1 MFFPKLIP
9 SKLISSHHTP
19 RCHLASGNFPKQPF
33 PNGNRL
39 RYFKNILPALLGIP
53 SYSRQLTCALRRRI
67 LGIPAFD
74 CALRGP
80 FDKLRPTGSQHSRLS
95 VSATSA
101 VISTSTVF
109 TLCGLV
115 FFLLVIILAPDWVG
129 VNIFLSGNGTE
140 RKSQEWSALPGLP
153 LLPRAYPAGGC
164 SKPVSKNGG
173 ISYCSQTAVY
183 DRIRRRCLT
192 NEVRSLAA

>member
-1 MFFPKLIP
+1 MHVLSEINSFQINFL
-9 SKLISSHHTP
+9 HHTP

-53 SYSRQLTCALRRRI
+53 SYSRQLTYALRRRI

-74 CALRGP
+74 CALHGP

-140 RKSQEWSALPGLP
+140 RKSQEWSGVLYHSFLPCTDGSFFAEMP
-153 LLPRAYPAGGC
+153 NP
-164 SKPVSKNGG
+164 
-173 ISYCSQTAVY
+173 
-183 DRIRRRCLT
+183 
-192 NEVRSLAA
+192 

>member
-1 MFFPKLIP
+1 MR
-9 SKLISSHHTP
+9 S
-19 RCHLASGNFPKQPF
+19 A
-33 PNGNRL
+33 
-39 RYFKNILPALLGIP
+39 
-53 SYSRQLTCALRRRI
+53 
-67 LGIPAFD
+67 
-74 CALRGP
+74 
-80 FDKLRPTGSQHSRLS
+80 GSQPSRLS

-101 VISTSTVF
+101 VISISTVS

-164 SKPVSKNGG
+164 SNLMAKMG
-173 ISYCSQTAVY
+173 YF
-183 DRIRRRCLT
+183 
-192 NEVRSLAA
+192 